1 MGGKDIVKAV
11 TMMTKMPPIAAGQ
24 VVSGGQTQEETDR
37 SMGKLMA
44 NYQDMFKVIG
54 QAKVAPIHIEVKKGI
69 KPVTQKQRQVPIHL
83 MVPLMQQLDQFVTE
97 GVKKGL
103 PGEQKIKDNLVFH
116 GVGQEHDARLDMLL
130 ERLRDYGITLRKD
143 KCHVR

>member
-11 TMMTKMPPIAAGQ
+11 TMMTKMPPIAACQ

-69 KPVTQKQRQVPIHL
+69 KPVTQKQRQVPISVSHK
-83 MVPLMQQLDQFVTE
+83 T
-97 GVKKGL
+97 
-103 PGEQKIKDNLVFH
+103 KISDGK
-116 GVGQEHDARLDMLL
+116 
-130 ERLRDYGITLRKD
+130 
-143 KCHVR
+143 